1 MPISVKENTMLDAID
16 KELLKT
22 VADLEALPKGAYN
35 IRKNGKLL
43 SREVSA
49 NINIETN
56 KEGNGIIITIK
67 PGTKGESVHIPVIVS
82 QAGLHDVVYNTF
94 IIGEDSD
101 VTIVAGCG
109 IHCGT
114 SQGQGHEGIHEFR
127 IGKNAAM
134 KYVEKHVALGE
145 GKGRRA
151 LNPTTKVFLEK
162 DARAE
167 MELSQIGGV
176 DSAKRLNEAT
186 LGPGSTLLI
195 TERVM
200 TDGNQTAESRNE
212 ISLAGEGSRTNLV
225 SRSVIKDDSSQN
237 FYATLNALAKCFGHI
252 ECDAILIGNGRNETL
267 PALKALHPDAELTH
281 EASIGKIADDQL
293 VKLMSLGLG
302 YDEAV
307 NMIIKG
313 FLRK

>member
-1 MPISVKENTMLDAID
+1 MCVKENTMLDATD

-22 VADLEALPKGAYN
+22 IADLEALPKGAYN
-35 IRKNGKLL
+35 IRKNGQLL
-43 SREVSA
+43 GREVSG

-56 KEGNGIIITIK
+56 KDSNGIVITIK

-82 QAGLHDVVYNTF
+82 QAGLNDVVYNTF
-94 IIGEDSD
+94 IIGEDSE
-101 VTIVAGCG
+101 VTIIAGCG

-114 SQGQGHEGIHEFR
+114 SKSQGHEGIHEFR
-127 IGKNAAM
+127 IGENAAV

-145 GKGRRA
+145 GKGQRT
-151 LNPTTKVFLEK
+151 LNPTTRVFLAK
-162 DARAE
+162 GARAE

-176 DSAKRLNEAT
+176 DSANRLNEAT

-200 TDGNQTAESRNE
+200 TDGTQKAVSRSE
-212 ISLAGEGSRTNLV
+212 ILLSGHECSTNMV

-237 FYATLNALAKCFGHI
+237 FYATLDARAKCLGHI
-252 ECDAILIGNGRNETL
+252 ECDAIIMGNGKNETI

-281 EASIGKIADDQL
+281 EASIGKIANDQL
-293 VKLMSLGLG
+293 IKLMSLGLT

-307 NMIIKG
+307 NTIIKG
-313 FLRK
+313 FLKK